1 MHRSQKTVMNET
13 LNVNH
18 AETETSQTNRGV
30 HVRIIDVLTIVPVRA
45 VGLMNVEAN
54 HVHSSNERANT
65 TRFDV
70 EAELRAKISK
80 KDVSTTDVKTNVLQ
94 ATDVAGVLMEK
105 TLLRLVSRRIEK
117 ISPVPEETLK
127 VLTTG
132 ASHAQI
138 EGTTPKT
145 SRIKERSV
153 VISAIANKKT
163 EKTEDVDNDLNQETE
178 PALMRPLNKI
188 GVLVK
193 DKVQI

>member
-1 MHRSQKTVMNET
+1 
-13 LNVNH
+13 
-18 AETETSQTNRGV
+18 
-30 HVRIIDVLTIVPVRA
+30 
-45 VGLMNVEAN
+45 
-54 HVHSSNERANT
+54 
-65 TRFDV
+65 
-70 EAELRAKISK
+70 
-80 KDVSTTDVKTNVLQ
+80 
-94 ATDVAGVLMEK
+94 MEK
-105 TLLRLVSRRIEK
+105 ILLRLVSRRIEK

-132 ASHAQI
+132 ASRAQI

-153 VISAIANKKT
+153 VISAIANRKT

-193 DKVQI
+193 DKVQT